1 MQGDIMQWTKEE
13 LEKEFDFF
21 RERIFTINQ
30 KIQIEDY
37 IGASFM
43 LGSLYSIIQNHILE
57 IKKEKHD

>member
-1 MQGDIMQWTKEE
+1 MQWTKEE